1 MSSLISKLYVVSSL
15 CFAIIA
21 FSVRSQLAGSL
32 QMLLLVIQS
41 AFRPSKSNKHHVLF
55 DRMFSTFLCCLRF
68 FPAQVSSFIGHKF
81 LSLSEAKRAPGHF
94 PPISLQ
100 NFLGSFFS
108 FSVPVFV
115 GLQRF
120 NANFDNLK

>member
-81 LSLSEAKRAPGHF
+81 YPYQWQSEPLGISPQSHF
-94 PPISLQ
+94 KTSSDLFSCFPFRCL
-100 NFLGSFFS
+100 LGC
-108 FSVPVFV
+108 SVLVQI
-115 GLQRF
+115 LTI
-120 NANFDNLK
+120 

>member
-81 LSLSEAKRAPGHF
+81 LSLSVAKRAPGHF
-94 PPISLQ
+94 PQSHFKTSSDLLSR
-100 NFLGSFFS
+100 FLFRCLLGC
-108 FSVPVFV
+108 SV
-115 GLQRF
+115 LMQI
-120 NANFDNLK
+120 LTI

>member
-55 DRMFSTFLCCLRF
+55 DRMFSTFLCCLQF

-81 LSLSEAKRAPGHF
+81 LSLSVAKEPLGISPQSHF
-94 PPISLQ
+94 KTCSDLFSRFPFRCL
-100 NFLGSFFS
+100 LGC
-108 FSVPVFV
+108 SV
-115 GLQRF
+115 LMQI
-120 NANFDNLK
+120 LTI